1 VIIAS
6 HLTKL
11 QEEDLLAVLKKNREA
26 IGWTMADIKGISP
39 SIVQH
44 RIHLTEDATPKRD
57 PQRRLNSIMQEAV
70 RAEILKLL
78 DNEIIYP
85 ISDSQW
91 VNPVNA
97 CQRRQ
102 ALPW

>member
-6 HLTKL
+6 HHMK
-11 QEEDLLAVLKKNREA
+11 QHEEDLLAVLRENREA

-39 SIVQH
+39 SIIQYQ
-44 RIHLTEDATPKRD
+44 IHLTDDAKPKRD
-57 PQRRLNSIMQEAV
+57 PQYRLNPIMQEAV

-85 ISDSQW
+85 ISDS
-91 VNPVNA
+91 
-97 CQRRQ
+97 
-102 ALPW
+102 